1 MNIATIKVSGVKAVT
16 NDYPTIPAGIVGA
29 TVTFEFTDP
38 AWDGLNKTAVFRGR
52 VTRDVLMTG
61 NVVRIPAET
70 VAQACPFLF
79 VGVYGTDAADN
90 LVIPTLWLSLGA
102 VRDAAD
108 PSGDPGTDPDLPIW
122 AQLQDRVEALESG
135 TPSDP
140 GSPGTPGR
148 PGEDG
153 EDGGY
158 YTPAVTQ
165 PSSDIV
171 EFAFS
176 PSKADMPA
184 VDPVQVKLPVGQGSG
199 GNVDLTGVVKSVNGQ
214 TPDANGNVEIA
225 VSGGNG
231 VTVTPYCSFQNRGV
245 LFEHPEPYTAWA
257 KNLRYDSK
265 RKKFVC
271 LVNVDTE
278 HDGDATND
286 IFFYFVHINSE
297 TLHYYDL
304 KQIEPVNADG
314 SPYVFGA
321 DEFAYSCSFWI
332 DSEFNY
338 WFWTKSQALF
348 KSEDGGYT
356 WVYQK
361 QMVNPYAEYITN
373 SDTGATALSSLYG
386 LTILSNGRYI
396 CSKGGSS
403 KNLYYSDNEG
413 ESWTEVTVSTPNA
426 LNFFEVEFIEGKN
439 GKVLAIGRATTQV
452 TEGAEI
458 NGTYQKPALFAVSD
472 DYGTT
477 WGTAFISKSVNDMNA
492 NNCTHFIDK
501 NGVVH
506 LVWCSRRRS
515 DEKNAD
521 SLGIERFGVMYYSYA
536 NSFDDA
542 CMDNFCDARIIGYS
556 QATTENSQSEYGYPS
571 IAVTDDGLM
580 MYVYSDTED
589 PAVGG
594 VPTYFYGI
602 ANKYAYMSPINDTDI
617 TVYSAFSTKKVTEL
631 LALQKTELMAHITEL
646 YSKIGE
652 LPPVTEMDGSM
663 YVTDGL
669 IDCWA
674 VQDLETWD
682 TSVSP
687 AKITGAKGN
696 TMSARSEYSVFKAN
710 DNGTALVDY
719 ITDSVFSDM
728 VTLGDEMTIEAVVYN
743 TGIYTAL
750 TITTGNP
757 GTQLAALSSSFNW
770 NGVSGTRLFSPD
782 FTKVTGTGECKH
794 FILTVKDKCLTV
806 WINGVKTNTHGPDD
820 AYVPVDG
827 YLRFNYANGSIAGRD
842 MGHGDIR
849 LYNKALSDEEIQN
862 NYLYAANQFTLTR

>member
-1 MNIATIKVSGVKAVT
+1 MSRKIVGVTVGTPLGISAIKEKLNPVTSVNGVEADKNGNVEI
-16 NDYPTIPAGIVGA
+16 TIP
-29 TVTFEFTDP
+29 D
-38 AWDGLNKTAVFRGR
+38 
-52 VTRDVLMTG
+52 
-61 NVVRIPAET
+61 
-70 VAQACPFLF
+70 
-79 VGVYGTDAADN
+79 
-90 LVIPTLWLSLGA
+90 
-102 VRDAAD
+102 
-108 PSGDPGTDPDLPIW
+108 
-122 AQLQDRVEALESG
+122 
-135 TPSDP
+135 
-140 GSPGTPGR
+140 
-148 PGEDG
+148 
-153 EDGGY
+153 
-158 YTPAVTQ
+158 
-165 PSSDIV
+165 
-171 EFAFS
+171 
-176 PSKADMPA
+176 
-184 VDPVQVKLPVGQGSG
+184 SG
-199 GNVDLTGVVKSVNGQ
+199 GNVDLTGVVRSVNSQTPDENGNVKITIPEGGNADLTGVVKTVNGQ
-214 TPDANGNVEIA
+214 TPDENGNVEIA
-225 VSGGNG
+225 VSGGNS
-231 VTVTPYCSFQNRGV
+231 VSVTPYCSFQNRGV

-332 DSEFNY
+332 DSEFSY

-403 KNLYYSDNEG
+403 NNLYYSDNEG
-413 ESWTEVTVSTPNA
+413 ESWTEVTVNTPNS
-426 LNFFEVEFIEGKN
+426 LKFFEVEFIEGKN

-472 DYGTT
+472 DYGST

-501 NGVVH
+501 NGAVH

-515 DEKNAD
+515 DEKIAD

-536 NSFDDA
+536 SSFDDA

-571 IAVTDDGLM
+571 MAVTDDGLM

-589 PAVGG
+589 PAIGG

-602 ANKYAYMSPINDTDI
+602 ANKYAYMSPINDKDI
-617 TVYSAFSTKKVTEL
+617 TLHSAFSTKKVTEL
-631 LALQKTELMAHITEL
+631 LALQKTELMVHITEL

-652 LPPVTEMDGSM
+652 LPPTSSLDGSM

-669 IDCWA
+669 IDSWA
-674 VQDLETWD
+674 VQDLDAWNTN
-682 TSVSP
+682 VSP

-696 TMSARSEYSVFKAN
+696 TMSAQSDFSEFYTN
-710 DNGTALVDY
+710 ENGTAFVDY
-719 ITDSVFSDM
+719 TADSLLSDM

-743 TGIYTAL
+743 TGTTTAIQIV
-750 TITTGNP
+750 TPVGGN
-757 GTQLAALSSSFNW
+757 TAVVNLASSYSW
-770 NGVSGTRLFSPD
+770 NGVTGSRLFNPGD
-782 FTKVTGTGECKH
+782 GYPFKEVCKH
-794 FILTVKDKCLTV
+794 VVLTVKDKCLTA
-806 WINGVKTNTHGPDD
+806 WLNGVKKNTKGPDD

-827 YLRFNYANGSIAGRD
+827 CIKFHHATSNTGKVI
-842 MGHGDIR
+842 GHGDIR
-849 LYNKALSDEEIQN
+849 FYNKALSDEEIQN
-862 NYLYAANQFTLTR
+862 NYLYAASRFTLT